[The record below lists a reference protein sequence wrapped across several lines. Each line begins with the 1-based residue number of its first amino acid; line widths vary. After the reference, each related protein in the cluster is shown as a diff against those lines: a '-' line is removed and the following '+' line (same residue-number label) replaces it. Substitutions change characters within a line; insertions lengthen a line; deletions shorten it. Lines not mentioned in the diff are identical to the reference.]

1 MKQSILI
8 VAFLALA
15 VPAHAQLGGLL
26 NKAQQVKDAK
36 SKFDDL
42 NVTEE
47 EERKIGEDVSAKIR
61 QRFGVVQ
68 SAPVHKY
75 VTLVGLTLAKQS
87 ERPAL
92 PWTFIVLDTDGVNA
106 FASPGGIVHITRGA
120 LGLIKSEAELAGVL
134 AHEIGHVAHKHT
146 VNAIKKNKAVQL
158 GTSETLS
165 DRGPFLDKLANKA
178 YEMVLENKFDRGD
191 EMDADKVSVSLTEKA
206 GYAPGTLAA
215 FLTRLDERNKDQP
228 AQNGLFASHPET
240 KERIDAIKK
249 LAGAKTGA
257 TVEARYKENIK
268 YEPTPV
274 TAIATGRGRRRRAH
288 RIDRQDQGHQGRK
301 ERGAEEGLRPRRAE
315 AGVGPERQTAQVSA
329 SGGSRGLGADRA
341 AKGGGNPG
349 VVKTTVSDADL
360 AAFKKGSPSGADEG
374 RADRRA
380 QAGGPHPRPPGGQ
393 GRSGAAR
400 LSSDAEAAQHARV
413 AAVHGDHGADPDR
426 RHQGRRVQPRGAQ
439 RGVEPAGNAA
449 KAMTFEQ
456 AVDAIRQQAD
466 DYAREFSGWSDED
479 FRREVDMFGRMFSR
493 GALIV
498 SLVINGHAAYRTQ
511 LFLYLKSCGRDELT
525 TMNLWGGVDMPLKW

>member
-1 MKQSILI
+1 MKKSILL

-42 NVTEE
+42 NVTDE

-61 QRFGVVQ
+61 ERFGVVQ

-75 VTLVGLTLAKQS
+75 VTLVGTTLAKQS

-92 PWTFIVLDTDGVNA
+92 NWSFVVLDTDGVNA

-158 GTSETLS
+158 GTSETIS
-165 DRGPFLDKLANKA
+165 DRGPFLDKLANKV
-178 YEMVLENKFDRGD
+178 YEMILENKFDRGD
-191 EMDADKVSVSLTEKA
+191 EMDADKVSVTLTEKA
-206 GYAPGTLAA
+206 GYAPGTLTA
-215 FLTRLDERNKDQP
+215 FLTRLDDRNKDQP

-240 KERIDAIKK
+240 TERIEAIKR

-268 YEPTPV
+268 YEPTAV
-274 TAIATGRGRRRRAH
+274 TSIATV
-288 RIDRQDQGHQGRK
+288 
-301 ERGAEEGLRPRRAE
+301 EEGAAGLTGSTAPAKDDKSKKDE
-315 AGVGPERQTAQVSA
+315 AKKEEPKKGFGLGALKPAAAPERQTAQVSA

-341 AKGGGNPG
+341 AKGGSNPG
-349 VVKTTVSDADL
+349 VVKTPVTDADL
-360 AAFKKGSPSGADEG
+360 ATFKKGIA
-374 RADRRA
+374 
-380 QAGGPHPRPPGGQ
+380 
-393 GRSGAAR
+393 
-400 LSSDAEAAQHARV
+400 
-413 AAVHGDHGADPDR
+413 
-426 RHQGRRVQPRGAQ
+426 
-439 RGVEPAGNAA
+439 
-449 KAMTFEQ
+449 
-456 AVDAIRQQAD
+456 
-466 DYAREFSGWSDED
+466 
-479 FRREVDMFGRMFSR
+479 
-493 GALIV
+493 
-498 SLVINGHAAYRTQ
+498 
-511 LFLYLKSCGRDELT
+511 
-525 TMNLWGGVDMPLKW
+525 